1 MSLTKAANNADWDQV
16 LMNGG
21 PPCFHLE
28 GEWFCLRAKRW
39 YGHDEIHHQFVSF
52 GDLIK
57 RLESE
62 RDALQKESAC
72 PVCRG
77 GKNLEGEDVCS
88 ECKGTGLASV
98 AYDVCRTHWKLM
110 REERDAL
117 KLQLQ
122 LDSDRNLCEA
132 AIRGKGASEHSLA
145 EVLKERK

>member
-1 MSLTKAANNADWDQV
+1 MSWTKDTHDAWRLMVANAV
-16 LMNGG
+16 KMG
-21 PPCFHLE
+21 
-28 GEWFCLRAKRW
+28 KTV
-39 YGHDEIHHQFVSF
+39 VSVSPS
-52 GDLIK
+52 
-57 RLESE
+57 RLA
-62 RDALQKESAC
+62 DALEEIERLQAENKSAWELAENLVKELGRLKMESAC

-132 AIRGKGASEHSLA
+132 AIRGKGAAEHSLA

>member
-1 MSLTKAANNADWDQV
+1 MSWTKDTHDAWRLMVANAVKMERPVASVSPSRLADA
-16 LMNGG
+16 
-21 PPCFHLE
+21 LE
-28 GEWFCLRAKRW
+28 
-39 YGHDEIHHQFVSF
+39 EIE
-52 GDLIK
+52 

-132 AIRGKGASEHSLA
+132 AIRGKGAAEHSLA